1 MSDVEV
7 SAPGRAGRAGRR
19 VEVGK
24 LEEFP
29 VGKFRILK
37 VESRE
42 IGVIRMENGEVH
54 AVLNRC
60 PHKGAPVCK
69 GIVGGTWP
77 PSDVGKLDFER
88 EGRVLT
94 CPWHG
99 FEFDIDTG
107 YEVYQE
113 RPARLKKFK
122 TDVEAGTVV
131 ITI

>member
-1 MSDVEV
+1 
-7 SAPGRAGRAGRR
+7 
-19 VEVGK
+19 
-24 LEEFP
+24 
-29 VGKFRILK
+29 
-37 VESRE
+37 
-42 IGVIRMENGEVH
+42 MENGDVH

-77 PSDVGKLDFER
+77 PSEVGKLHFER
-88 EGRVLT
+88 EGHVLT

-122 TDVEAGTVV
+122 ADVEAGMVVVTV
-131 ITI
+131 